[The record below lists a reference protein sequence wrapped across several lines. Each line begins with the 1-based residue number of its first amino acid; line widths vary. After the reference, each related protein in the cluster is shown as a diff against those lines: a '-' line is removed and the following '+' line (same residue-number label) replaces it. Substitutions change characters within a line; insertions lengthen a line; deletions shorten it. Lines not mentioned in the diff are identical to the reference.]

1 MFLKSLSGHKAMI
14 QTTPQLSA
22 SVFPRPLHAAALA
35 LAGWFLIIPP
45 PRLVGDSFQ
54 TRFDAPQSK
63 WVRVRR
69 FNHRDKCEK
78 TLSEYRQ
85 HPPEAYAYLLSGE
98 DQARATMNA
107 GRCIEAK
114 DSTID

>member
-1 MFLKSLSGHKAMI
+1 MN
-14 QTTPQLSA
+14 QTTSQLFSA

-45 PRLVGDSFQ
+45 PRLVGTMEAFQ
-54 TRFDAPQSK
+54 THFDAPQSK
-63 WVRVRR
+63 WVRMRR

-78 TLSEYRQ
+78 TLAEYRQ
-85 HPPEAYAYLLSGE
+85 HPPKDYVDLLGGE

>member
-1 MFLKSLSGHKAMI
+1 MN
-14 QTTPQLSA
+14 QTAPQLFST
-22 SVFPRPLHAAALA
+22 SVFPRSLHAAALA

-45 PRLVGDSFQ
+45 PLLVGGLSFQ
-54 TRFDAPQSK
+54 THFDAPQSK
-63 WVRVRR
+63 WVRMRR
-69 FNHRDKCEK
+69 FNHRDKCEN
-78 TLSEYRQ
+78 TLAEYRQ
-85 HPPEAYAYLLSGE
+85 HPPKDYVYLLGDE